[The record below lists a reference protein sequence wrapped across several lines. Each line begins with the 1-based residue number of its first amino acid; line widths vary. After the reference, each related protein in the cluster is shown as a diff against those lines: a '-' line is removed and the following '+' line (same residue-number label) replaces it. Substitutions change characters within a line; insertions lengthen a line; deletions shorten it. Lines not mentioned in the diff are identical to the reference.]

1 MKLLLDTHAFLWY
14 ITNDP
19 KLPRYAYDA
28 IREKSNEAFLSVV
41 SVWEALVKYQIGK
54 LPLPVPA
61 DEYIED
67 RRDAHRIASLT
78 LDATD
83 VSRVLMLPQHHRDPF
98 DRMLMCQ
105 ALRHDLTI
113 VTNDDMFGRY
123 PVSVLSPPNSR

>member
-1 MKLLLDTHAFLWY
+1 MKLLLDTHAFLC
-14 ITNDP
+14 TNDP
-19 KLPRYAYDA
+19 RLPRYAYDA
-28 IREKSNEAFLSVV
+28 IREKSNDAFLSVV

-61 DEYIED
+61 DEYIEN

-83 VSRVLMLPQHHRDPF
+83 VSRVPALPQHHRDPF

-113 VTNDDMFGRY
+113 VANDDMFRRY
-123 PVSVLSPPNSR
+123 QVSVLSPA